1 MVEDLKERT
10 RRTWQEILPSGDV
23 GALATVIDS
32 ECVNHDT
39 PPGFPQGFEG
49 VKRTMLML
57 RAAFAD
63 QRYEVH
69 RLVGEGETVVIECT
83 LHGRHTGEFMGI
95 PPTGREIAL
104 RSVHI
109 VRYRDGRE
117 VETWAL
123 QDRLGLL
130 QQLGALPQRP
140 EPVAS

>member
-23 GALATVIDS
+23 EAMATLVDP

-39 PPGFPQGFEG
+39 PPGMPQGFEG
-49 VKRTMLML
+49 VKQTMLML
-57 RAAFAD
+57 RRAFAD

-69 RLVGEGETVVIECT
+69 RLIGEGETVVIECT
-83 LHGRHTGEFMGI
+83 LHGRHIGEFMGI
-95 PPTGREIAL
+95 PPTGRDVAL

-109 VRYRDGRE
+109 IRYRDGRE

-130 QQLGALPQRP
+130 QQLGAVPRQS
-140 EPVAS
+140 EPVAR

>member
-1 MVEDLKERT
+1 MVEDLKELT
-10 RRTWQEILPSGDV
+10 RRTWQDILPSGDV
-23 GALATVIDS
+23 EALATVIDPD
-32 ECVNHDT
+32 CVNHDT

-49 VKRTMLML
+49 VKQTMLML
-57 RAAFAD
+57 RGAFAD

-83 LHGRHTGEFMGI
+83 LHGRHTGDFMGI

-109 VRYRDGRE
+109 VRYRDDRE

-130 QQLGALPQRP
+130 QQLGAVPQRP
-140 EPVAS
+140 EPVAR

>member
-1 MVEDLKERT
+1 MVEDLKELT
-10 RRTWQEILPSGDV
+10 RRTWQDILPSGDV
-23 GALATVIDS
+23 EALATVVDP

-39 PPGFPQGFEG
+39 PPGMPQGFEG
-49 VKRTMLML
+49 VKQTMLML
-57 RAAFAD
+57 RRAFAD

-69 RLVGEGETVVIECT
+69 RLIGEGETVVIECT

-130 QQLGALPQRP
+130 QQLGAMPQRP
-140 EPVAS
+140 ELVAR

>member
-23 GALATVIDS
+23 EALAAVVDP

-39 PPGFPQGFEG
+39 PPGMPQGFEG
-49 VKRTMLML
+49 VKQMMLML
-57 RAAFAD
+57 RGAFAD

-69 RLVGEGETVVIECT
+69 RLIREGETVVIECT

-95 PPTGREIAL
+95 RPTGREIAL

-109 VRYRDGRE
+109 VRYRGGRE

-130 QQLGALPQRP
+130 QQLGAMPQRP
-140 EPVAS
+140 EPVAR

>member
-1 MVEDLKERT
+1 
-10 RRTWQEILPSGDV
+10 
-23 GALATVIDS
+23 
-32 ECVNHDT
+32 
-39 PPGFPQGFEG
+39 
-49 VKRTMLML
+49 ML
-57 RAAFAD
+57 RGAFAD

-83 LHGRHTGEFMGI
+83 LHGHHTGEFMGI

-117 VETWAL
+117 IETWAL

-130 QQLGALPQRP
+130 QQLGVVPQRP
-140 EPVAS
+140 EPVAR